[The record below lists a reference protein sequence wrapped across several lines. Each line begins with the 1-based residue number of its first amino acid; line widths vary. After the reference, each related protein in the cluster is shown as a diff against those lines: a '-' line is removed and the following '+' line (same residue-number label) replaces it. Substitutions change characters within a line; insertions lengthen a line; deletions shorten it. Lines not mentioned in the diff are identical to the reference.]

1 MRGWIVGGVIAG
13 VLAALLGWWM
23 LGGTDAP
30 EPVREV
36 TPAPRRPS
44 EDSLPRTSAPTRAAQ
59 GAGRSIRG
67 TVVDSLG
74 RPVAGARVSA
84 SWPEAGETLS
94 ELPCPEEALPAWE
107 NLDDASERQRK
118 LPGCLPQV
126 ADTLTALLVARQGEA
141 PIHAEAVS
149 GDDGAFVLEGL
160 PEGPQTLL
168 ALSEKGTALRPAVP
182 SGDQDVELI
191 LEQPWFLTGVVL
203 GDGEPLAGASVTA
216 VSVHH
221 TRFFDTS
228 TDDQGRFRVG
238 PLPRQSY
245 QVLATKEGWL
255 ASLDADRYGDN
266 PREVTLYRPRVL
278 HGRVLS
284 DGAPVAGVE
293 VRASRAA
300 MDDGAPVPR
309 TKTDAQGRFSL
320 DLSTG
325 KYALTVE
332 HGGRYAFARVE
343 LDSKPP
349 SEVVL
354 KLGEALHVEGT
365 VFDDAR
371 GTVEGAR
378 VKARFSQGGREEL
391 ETVTQAD
398 GRYRLGPVEPGH
410 WEFTVEARGHVDLT
424 MGQEHELAVGMGPRD
439 FTMKRTQT
447 LTGRVVDS
455 AGRPISGVP
464 LALEPLGIDS
474 PLDYEPQESAFSDRD
489 GRFVMDATRPGS
501 YEITAR
507 SEDYVQETVVAKVPG
522 REVTLTLS
530 AGATVEGTLTDARG
544 LPLARFIVDVLPLD
558 HDDEAERFLETEGTD
573 DQGHFRRKGIHPGRY
588 RVAAKQK
595 SSSVDRRAWADVEML
610 ADTVTK
616 VELRL
621 QEEHSLEGIA
631 VDTSGR
637 PVQGLTVRARSLVK
651 DDGPKFIEM
660 REDSHE
666 TPFGV
671 LTDAE
676 GRFVLRGLGPV
687 DHALRA
693 IKPGHELLPERCS
706 GIVPEDEEV
715 HVTADT
721 KQVRLVFRR
730 RPHIR
735 GRLLGPDGAPQRDFS
750 VGGTRV
756 KSEDGTFAVPL
767 HEQPI
772 TRQYLFS
779 VYEMPDVTRPVK
791 GGVDVADVDLGEI
804 RLEEGRSI
812 QGLVLDAE
820 TGAPVKGVLVRLD
833 AEPDEDGQASHLA
846 GARTNDDGEF
856 YLEKVPSGPHTL
868 RMSYSGSYREL
879 LVPVSATQEKV
890 TARMESGARVKV
902 TAKNRQGRPVDGFV
916 SYQGPGGAEGLFELG
931 KGVAELRGLEPGRY
945 ALRLTA
951 RLLNEPLPDFQPMS
965 VDLPERGALSVAFL
979 PATGGATVK
988 VRLPTQE
995 GVGLGLVPGGVP
1007 PPSTLTELR
1016 HLIFQT
1022 FPWTY
1027 KEEDPEVTFTH
1038 VPEGRVTVFFHTSAV
1053 PGRFHTEELDIPA
1066 GGTVSLTLQP
1076 SWRRLDVASK

>member
-1 MRGWIVGGVIAG
+1 MRGWMWGSIIAG
-13 VLAALLGWWM
+13 MLALLGWWL
-23 LGGTDAP
+23 LGSTERPAP
-30 EPVREV
+30 VPEV
-36 TPAPRRPS
+36 TSAPRRAP
-44 EDSLPRTSAPTRAAQ
+44 EDSLPRTSAATHATR

-74 RPVAGARVSA
+74 RPVTGARVSA

-94 ELPCPEEALPAWE
+94 ELPCPEEFLPYWE
-107 NLDDASERQRK
+107 NLDDAPERQRK
-118 LPGCLPQV
+118 LPSCLPQV
-126 ADTLTALLVARQGEA
+126 EDTLTALLVARQGEA

-149 GDDGAFVLEGL
+149 GDDGVFVLEGL

-168 ALSEKGTALRPAVP
+168 ALSEKGAALRPAVP
-182 SGDQDVELI
+182 SGSQDVELT
-191 LEQPWFLTGVVL
+191 LAQPWFLTGRVL
-203 GDGEPLAGASVTA
+203 GDGKPLAGASVTA
-216 VSVHH
+216 VSMHH

-228 TDDQGRFRVG
+228 TDEQGHFKVG

-245 QVLATKEGWL
+245 HVLATKEGWL
-255 ASLDADRYGDN
+255 ASLEPDRYADD
-266 PREVTLYRPRVL
+266 PREVMLYRPRVI
-278 HGRVLS
+278 HGWVLS
-284 DGAPVAGVE
+284 DGTPVPGVE

-300 MDDGAPVPR
+300 MYDGAPVPR
-309 TKTDAQGRFSL
+309 TKTDEEGRFAL

-325 KYALTVE
+325 AYALTVA
-332 HGGRYAFARVE
+332 HDGRYAFARVVLHSDAPRE
-343 LDSKPP
+343 M
-349 SEVVL
+349 VL

-371 GTVEGAR
+371 GRVEGAR
-378 VKARFSQGGREEL
+378 VKARFSRGGREEL
-391 ETVTQAD
+391 ETVTEAD

-424 MGQEHELAVGMGPRD
+424 MGQEHELSLGMGPRD
-439 FTMKRTQT
+439 FTLKRTQT
-447 LTGRVVDS
+447 ITGRVVDS
-455 AGRPISGVP
+455 AGQPISGVP
-464 LALEPLGIDS
+464 LAMEPVGIEG

-489 GRFVMDATRPGS
+489 GFFVMDATRAGS
-501 YEITAR
+501 YKITAR
-507 SEDYVQETVVAKVPG
+507 SEDYVEETVVVKAPG

-530 AGATVEGTLTDARG
+530 AGATLEGTVTDARG
-544 LPLARFIVDVLPLD
+544 LPLSRFIVNVLPKD
-558 HDDEAERFLETEGTD
+558 HDDEEERFLETQGTD

-588 RVAAKQK
+588 RVEAKQK
-595 SSSVDRRAWADVEML
+595 SSSVDRRAWADVEL
-610 ADTVTK
+610 IADTVTK

-631 VDTSGR
+631 VDTTGR
-637 PVQGLTVRARSLVK
+637 PVQGLTVRARSLVR

-660 REDSHE
+660 GEDRNE

-671 LTDAE
+671 LTDEE

-687 DHALRA
+687 DHSLRA

-706 GIVPEDEEV
+706 GIVPGDEEV

-735 GRLLGPDGAPQRDFS
+735 GRLLGADGAPQRDFS
-750 VGGTRV
+750 VGDTRI
-756 KSEDGTFAVPL
+756 KSEDGTFTVPL

-779 VYEMPDVTRPVK
+779 VHEQPKVTRAVK
-791 GGVDVADVDLGEI
+791 GGVDVADVDLGEL
-804 RLEEGRSI
+804 RLEEGRYV

-820 TGAPVKGVLVRLD
+820 TGAPVKGVTVRLD
-833 AEPDEDGQASHLA
+833 AEPDEDGQRGQLA

-856 YLEKVPSGPHTL
+856 YLDKVASGPHTL
-868 RMSYSGSYREL
+868 RMSHEGHYREL
-879 LVPVSATQEKV
+879 LVPVAATQEKV

-902 TAKNRQGRPVDGFV
+902 TARNRQGRPVDGFI

-931 KGVAELRGLEPGRY
+931 KGMAELRGLEPGRY

-951 RLLNEPLPDFQPMS
+951 RQRNEPLPDFQPMS

-979 PATGGATVK
+979 PTTGGATVK
-988 VRLPTQE
+988 LRLPSQE
-995 GVGLGLVPGGVP
+995 GVGLGLVPGSVP
-1007 PPSTLTELR
+1007 PPSTLPALR
-1016 HLIFQT
+1016 HLIFQGV
-1022 FPWTY
+1022 PWTY
-1027 KEEDPEVTFTH
+1027 KEDDPEVTFTH
-1038 VPEGRVTVFFHTSAV
+1038 VPEGRVTVFFHTSTM

-1066 GGTVSLTLQP
+1066 GGTMSLTLQP

>member
-13 VLAALLGWWM
+13 VLALLGWWM
-23 LGGTDAP
+23 LGSA
-30 EPVREV
+30 EPVAHVREV
-36 TPAPRRPS
+36 TPAPQRAS
-44 EDSLPRTSAPTRAAQ
+44 ADSLPRTSAPTRAAQ

-74 RPVAGARVSA
+74 RTVAGARLSA

-94 ELPCPEEALPAWE
+94 ELPCPEEVLPYWEALVDVTRA
-107 NLDDASERQRK
+107 RRK
-118 LPGCLPQV
+118 LPWCLPE
-126 ADTLTALLVARQGEA
+126 AEDILTPLLLARRGEA

-182 SGDQDVELI
+182 SGSQDVELI
-191 LEQPWFLTGVVL
+191 LEQPWFLTGRVL
-203 GDGEPLAGASVTA
+203 GEGKPLAGASVTA
-216 VSVHH
+216 VSMHH

-255 ASLDADRYGDN
+255 ASLEPDRYGDD
-266 PREVTLYRPRVL
+266 PREVTLYRPLVL

-284 DGAPVAGVE
+284 DGAPVPGVE
-293 VRASRAA
+293 VRASRAG
-300 MDDGAPVPR
+300 MNEGAPVPR
-309 TKTDAQGRFSL
+309 TKTDAEGRFAL

-349 SEVVL
+349 PEVVL
-354 KLGEALHVEGT
+354 KLGEALLVEGT
-365 VFDDAR
+365 VSNDAR
-371 GTVEGAR
+371 NPVEGAR
-378 VKARFSQGGREEL
+378 VKARFTRGGREAL
-391 ETVTQAD
+391 ETVTEAD

-410 WEFTVEARGHVDLT
+410 WEFTIEARGHVDLT
-424 MGQEHELAVGMGPRD
+424 TGQEHELSAGLGPRD
-439 FTMKRTQT
+439 FTLKRTQT
-447 LTGRVVDS
+447 LSGRVVDG
-455 AGRPISGVP
+455 AGQPISGVP
-464 LALEPLGIDS
+464 LTLEPMGVDG
-474 PLDYEPQESAFSDRD
+474 PLDYEPQELAFSDRD
-489 GRFVMDATRPGS
+489 GRFVMDATRAGS

-507 SEDYVQETVVAKVPG
+507 SDDYVHETVVAKAPG

-530 AGATVEGTLTDARG
+530 AGATVEGTLTDTRG
-544 LPLARFIVDVLPLD
+544 LPLARFIVDVLPRD
-558 HDDEAERFLETEGTD
+558 HDDDDERFLETEGTD
-573 DQGHFRRKGIHPGRY
+573 DRGHFRRKGIYPGRY
-588 RVAAKQK
+588 RVVARQK
-595 SSSVDRRAWADVEML
+595 ASSVDRKAWADVELL

-631 VDTSGR
+631 VDTAGR
-637 PVQGLTVRARSLVK
+637 PVQGLTLRARSLVK

-660 REDSHE
+660 REDRE
-666 TPFGV
+666 QTPFGV
-671 LTDAE
+671 LTDEE

-693 IKPGHELLPERCS
+693 TKPGHELLLERSS
-706 GIVPEDEEV
+706 GVTPGDEEV
-715 HVTADT
+715 HFTADT

-730 RPHIR
+730 HPHIR
-735 GRLLGPDGAPQRDFS
+735 GRLLGPDGAPQRQFFI
-750 VGGTRV
+750 GGVRV
-756 KSEDGTFAVPL
+756 TSEDGTFAEPL
-767 HEQPI
+767 HEEPI
-772 TRQYLFS
+772 TRQYVFS
-779 VYEMPDVTRPVK
+779 VHELPKVTRAVK

-804 RLEEGRSI
+804 RLEEGRYV
-812 QGLVLDAE
+812 QGQVFDAE
-820 TGAPVKGVLVRLD
+820 TGAPVKGVTVQLES
-833 AEPDEDGQASHLA
+833 EPDEDGQRNSLA

-856 YLEKVPSGPHTL
+856 YLDKVASGPLTL
-868 RMSYSGSYREL
+868 KMSHEGRYREL
-879 LVPVSATQEKV
+879 LVPVAATQEKV
-890 TARMESGARVKV
+890 TARMEPGARVKV
-902 TAKNRQGRPVDGFV
+902 TAKNRQGRPVDAFIT
-916 SYQGPGGAEGLFELG
+916 YQGPSGEGLVEMG

-945 ALRLTA
+945 ALRLGY
-951 RLLNEPLPDFQPMS
+951 RDRNEPLPDFQPMS

-988 VRLPTQE
+988 LMLPSQE
-995 GVGLGLVPGGVP
+995 GVGLGLVPGSVP
-1007 PPSTLTELR
+1007 PPSTLPALR
-1016 HLIFQT
+1016 HLIFQGI
-1022 FPWTY
+1022 PWQY
-1027 KEEDPEVTFTH
+1027 NESDPEVVFTH
-1038 VPEGRVTVFFHTSAV
+1038 VPEGKVTVFFYTSAML
-1053 PGRFHTEELDIPA
+1053 GQFHTEELDIPA